1 MSESEQERA
10 YWTHEVADKLQISHS
25 TLKRWC
31 SELEVSG
38 YKFTKGTNDSRAFTA
53 HDLSALE
60 KYKHLTKKQKI
71 PKDKAATTVTEEF
84 SKDMSDW
91 AAPAHKESDHF
102 LSSPQAAQTLQ
113 ALMQRFQ
120 EQEETNRQIL
130 QELKTANELNKTI
143 SAQYE
148 QLKKEIQALNANQKL
163 IASNQEKKQ
172 GFWAKLFTKNKD
184 V

>member
-10 YWTHEVADKLQISHS
+10 YWTHEAADKLQISHS

-31 SELEVSG
+31 GELEVSG

-60 KYKHLTKKQKI
+60 KYKHLTKTQKV

-84 SKDMSDW
+84 SKDPSDW
-91 AAPAHKESDHF
+91 ATPAHKENDHF
-102 LSSPQAAQTLQ
+102 SSSPQAAQTLQ

-120 EQEETNRQIL
+120 EQEEMNLQIL

-143 SAQYE
+143 SSQYE
-148 QLKKEIQALNANQKL
+148 QLKQEIQALNEKQKL
-163 IASNQEKKQ
+163 IASSQDKKP
-172 GFWAKLFTKNKD
+172 GFWAKLFAKNKD

>member
-1 MSESEQERA
+1 M
-10 YWTHEVADKLQISHS
+10 
-25 TLKRWC
+25 
-31 SELEVSG
+31 
-38 YKFTKGTNDSRAFTA
+38 
-53 HDLSALE
+53 
-60 KYKHLTKKQKI
+60 
-71 PKDKAATTVTEEF
+71 
-84 SKDMSDW
+84 
-91 AAPAHKESDHF
+91 
-102 LSSPQAAQTLQ
+102 SSPQAAQTLQ

-148 QLKKEIQALNANQKL
+148 QLKKEIQALNADQKL

>member
-31 SELEVSG
+31 SELEASG
-38 YKFTKGTNDSRAFTA
+38 YKFTKGTNESRAFTA

-60 KYKHLTKKQKI
+60 KYKYLTKKQKI
-71 PKDKAATTVTEEF
+71 PKDTAASTVTEEF
-84 SKDMSDW
+84 SKNMSAW
-91 AAPAHKESDHF
+91 APPAHKENDHF
-102 LSSPQAAQTLQ
+102 SSSPQAAQTLQ
-113 ALMQRFQ
+113 TLMQRFQ
-120 EQEETNRQIL
+120 EQEEMNRQIL

-143 SAQYE
+143 SSQYE
-148 QLKKEIQALNANQKL
+148 QLKQEIQALNDNQKL
-163 IASNQEKKQ
+163 IASSQEKKQ
-172 GFWAKLFTKNKD
+172 GFWAKLFAKNKD